1 LDRVGNAVV
10 SKTLT
15 KKRVLGIDSLD
26 CNMVPMVAMS
36 FLFTSLFMPPI
47 DIISAY
53 AAGSLLPSN
62 DIGTDD
68 FNRTITNCTIIIFT
82 IQIKKINHNK
92 DHTIYM
98 FVFKLEIFLLEHTN

>member
-1 LDRVGNAVV
+1 
-10 SKTLT
+10 
-15 KKRVLGIDSLD
+15 
-26 CNMVPMVAMS
+26 
-36 FLFTSLFMPPI
+36 
-47 DIISAY
+47 
-53 AAGSLLPSN
+53 LLPSN